1 MITPPIPMRGLFTV
15 GAPFS
20 VTASVIYSV
29 EAVRSIPD
37 MLQQNDDP
45 LNEIY
50 LPAGLT
56 EEDYNADVK
65 LGVYIVTLLS
75 EEEAPRYIPTTY
87 ILTIPDD
94 TAIPYGYIVMS
105 ANLGAL
111 PATAS
116 DELTQ
121 ATQEVQ
127 DILSDLVGVP
137 VEVKIATAPSSG
149 SVSYEQYLINE
160 AQRKNAIKSRE
171 TVYAQNI
178 TLLAENAKLKEVI
191 AYYEQRVTNP

>member
-1 MITPPIPMRGLFTV
+1 MATPPIPTRGLFTV

-20 VTASVIYSV
+20 VTASVIYNV

-37 MLQQNDDP
+37 MIQQNDDP

-56 EEDYNADVK
+56 EDEYKTDVAK
-65 LGVYIVTLLS
+65 GVYIVTLSS
-75 EEEAPRYIPTTY
+75 EEEAPKYIPTSY
-87 ILTIPDD
+87 ILTVPDD
-94 TAIPYGYIVMS
+94 TAIPYSYIVIS

-121 ATQEVQ
+121 AVQEVQ
-127 DILSDLVGVP
+127 DILSDLVGVT
-137 VEVKIATAPSSG
+137 VVVKIATAPSSG

-160 AQRKNAIKSRE
+160 AQRKNAIKARE

-191 AYYEQRVTNP
+191 AYYEQKVTTP